1 MDIRNLTLDDVMKMT
16 VLMSK
21 LEKNKEDEINEKFVS
36 AERQSAKDEIS
47 NCYQDERNKL
57 LKVKK

>member
-16 VLMSK
+16 GLKIKIS
-21 LEKNKEDEINEKFVS
+21 EEDKINDEFINS
-36 AERQSAKDEIS
+36 ERQSAKDEIS